1 MASRRGPKI
10 AKPSP
15 TLSIDIDLLPVAAI
29 ANHDRVFFAVNRAY
43 VELTG
48 WTAEDVVGKTMP
60 ELMTKLVAPKDRA
73 VLHRSVGRARPIA
86 TARGS

>member
-15 TLSIDIDLLPVAAI
+15 TLSIDIDLPVAAI